1 MPPNWKRNRVESVL
15 TQPDDVDWMN
25 KALEQAASVL
35 FITTPNPR
43 VGCVIVK
50 NRQLLGQGATQKAG
64 GPHAEICAIHHAQN
78 NGHDL
83 AGSTFYVTLEPC
95 SHYGKTPPCVDAI
108 IAVKPARVVIA
119 MADPN
124 PLVGGWGIARLQEAG
139 IEVRVNLLAAQ
150 ALALNPGFIS
160 RMITGRPWV
169 WSKLASSLDGRM
181 ALHNGQSQWITS
193 AAARADGH
201 YWRARSCV
209 VLTGMGTVLHDDPLM
224 TVRSVDTPRQPV
236 RAIIDSR
243 FIVPETARIFNG
255 DPVWVFTTHPDD
267 AKAARLQAKNVQ
279 LITMPEKNG
288 HVDLEAVLD
297 WMGKQHINEVHVE
310 AGPGLN
316 GALLQAGLLDELL
329 LYMAPKILG
338 DAHGLFRLPVLNELD
353 QAYQFDFFETQT
365 FAPDLRLR
373 ARLPNRWDTLLN
385 SVMHK

>member
-1 MPPNWKRNRVESVL
+1 LS
-15 TQPDDVDWMN
+15 QPDDFYWMS
-25 KALEQAASVL
+25 KALEQAASVM
-35 FITTPNPR
+35 FVTTPNPR

-64 GPHAEICAIHHAQN
+64 GPHAEVCAIQHAREN
-78 NGHDL
+78 RHEL

-108 IAVKPARVVIA
+108 IAAKPARVVIA

-124 PLVGGWGIARLQEAG
+124 PLVGGRGIAKLQEAG
-139 IEVRVNLLAAQ
+139 IEVRCNLLSEQ

-160 RMITGRPWV
+160 RMLNGRPWV
-169 WSKLASSLDGRM
+169 WTKLASSLDGRM
-181 ALHNGQSQWITS
+181 ALYNGQSQWITS

-209 VLTGMGTVLHDDPLM
+209 VLTGLGTVLHDDPLM
-224 TVRSVDTPRQPV
+224 TVRSLATPRQPV

-243 FIVPETARIFNG
+243 FAVPETARIFNG
-255 DPVWVFTTHPDD
+255 EPVWVFTTHLDE
-267 AKAARLQAKNVQ
+267 AKAARLLAKNVQ
-279 LITMPEKNG
+279 LIVMPEKND
-288 HVDLEAVLD
+288 HVDLDAVLA
-297 WMGKQHINEVHVE
+297 WMGKQQINEVHVE

-338 DAHGLFRLPVLNELD
+338 DAQGLFRLPVLSELD

-365 FAPDLRLR
+365 VTPDLRLR
-373 ARLPNRWDTLLN
+373 ARLQNRWNMLLN
-385 SVMHK
+385 SVVHN

>member
-1 MPPNWKRNRVESVL
+1 M
-15 TQPDDVDWMN
+15 TQLDDFYWMN
-25 KALEQAASVL
+25 KALEQAASVM
-35 FITTPNPR
+35 FVTTPNPR

-50 NRQLLGQGATQKAG
+50 DQQLLGQGATQKTG
-64 GPHAEICAIHHAQN
+64 GPHAEVCAIRDAQEKA
-78 NGHDL
+78 HDL

-108 IAVKPARVVIA
+108 IAAKPARVVIA

-124 PLVGGWGIARLQEAG
+124 PLVGGRGIAKLQAAG
-139 IEVRVNLLAAQ
+139 IEVASNLLAEQ
-150 ALALNPGFIS
+150 ALAFNPGFIS
-160 RMITGRPWV
+160 RMTTGRPWV
-169 WSKLASSLDGRM
+169 WTKLASSLDGRM
-181 ALHNGQSQWITS
+181 ALYNGQSQWITS

-209 VLTGMGTVLHDDPLM
+209 VLTGLGTVLHDDPLM
-224 TVRSVDTPRQPV
+224 NVRSIATPRQPV

-243 FIVPETARIFNG
+243 FVVPEIARIFNG
-255 DPVWVFTTHPDD
+255 DPVWVFTTHLDE

-279 LITMPEKNG
+279 VIAMPEKNG
-288 HVDLEAVLD
+288 HVDLDAVLD
-297 WMGKQHINEVHVE
+297 WMGGQQINEVHVE

-338 DAHGLFRLPVLNELD
+338 DAHSLFRLPVLNALD

-373 ARLPNRWDTLLN
+373 ARLQNRWNTLLS
-385 SVMHK
+385 SVLHK